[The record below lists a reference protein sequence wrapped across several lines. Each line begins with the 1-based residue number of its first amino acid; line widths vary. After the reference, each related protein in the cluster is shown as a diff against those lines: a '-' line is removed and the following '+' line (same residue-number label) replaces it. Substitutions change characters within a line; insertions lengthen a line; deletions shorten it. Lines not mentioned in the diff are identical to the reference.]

1 MRRLIV
7 LASLVA
13 LAVPTGASA
22 QTAAP
27 PDRPVALAP
36 GDGYTKPLPGKITF
50 RVRGMPNEPAGSLG
64 IELNTEDAEPNAT
77 MGNEGRYDDESPYHA
92 GAYTLVETESG
103 SGIYE
108 VTVEFEGDRSFPSD
122 RGYYWHAFRQL
133 TAGQNCTPR
142 TDGTYDCFQET
153 EERSFTVEDPES
165 HGANEPKN
173 NRPAGATFN
182 DGLTTDGW
190 LEAAKDRDWY
200 RFKSGRG
207 TRLNVLIG
215 NDHRGRVPSGQN
227 GDILFAVYRASRMG
241 RPIVKRRLAPGERNG
256 ILRAR
261 IKPHTR
267 YRLVVRHAGSDK
279 PAMRDIAYSFYIEK
293 GVAG

>member
-1 MRRLIV
+1 MKRLI
-7 LASLVA
+7 ALVA
-13 LAVPTGASA
+13 LAVIAVPAVASA
-22 QTAAP
+22 QSAAP

-36 GDGYTKPLPGKITF
+36 GDGYTKQLPGKITF
-50 RVRGMPNEPAGSLG
+50 RVGGMPNEPAGSLG

-77 MGNEGRYDDESPYHA
+77 MGNEGRYDDESPYYA
-92 GAYTLVETESG
+92 GAYTLAETEPG

-122 RGYYWHAFRQL
+122 QGYYWHAFREL

-153 EERSFTVEDPES
+153 KERSFVVEDPPS
-165 HGANEPKN
+165 HGAREPKN
-173 NRPAGATFN
+173 NTPSGATFN

-190 LEAAKDRDWY
+190 LETAGDRDWY

-215 NDHRGRVPSGQN
+215 NYYRGRVPSGEN
-227 GDILFAVYRASRMG
+227 GEIVFAVYRASRMG
-241 RPIVKRRLAPGERNG
+241 RAIVKRRLAPGDRDG
-256 ILRAR
+256 TLRAR

-267 YRLVVRHAGSDK
+267 YRLVVRHAKSDQ
-279 PAMRDIAYSFYIEK
+279 PATRDISYSFYIEK